1 MRGVRSSLFALAL
14 WAAAPFAAQTTP
26 PTVAAMPLVD
36 AFFTD
41 PRLAETR
48 AVIVLQDGKIVAERY
63 GKGYGPG
70 NRLIGWSM
78 SKSITATLI
87 GQLIGEGRLVLD
99 APAPVAA
106 WHRDPADPRGRITL
120 RQLLHMSSGLRHD
133 ELGTPDVQDADT
145 NRALFADV
153 SADAATFA
161 ETRPLQSKPDTVY
174 NYSSLTTVILADIAV
189 RAIAPDARTPVA
201 RREAMRAYLKS
212 HIVDPVMPSL
222 ICEFDAAGTMI
233 GGSFCHAT
241 PRDWARFGQLY
252 LDGGKVGDRQLVPAA
267 WVAFVRTPA
276 PTNPQYGGHFWL
288 NHASSTGEH
297 PALFPDQGPAD
308 TYSPIGHL
316 GQYVTITPSKRLIVL
331 RMGKTGEDRMGSVKA
346 ALGRLV
352 NSYPDQP

>member
-14 WAAAPFAAQTTP
+14 CAGLPLAAQTVTP
-26 PTVAAMPLVD
+26 SAPQAALVD

-48 AVIVLQDGKIVAERY
+48 AVIVMQDGRIVAERY
-63 GKGYGPG
+63 GKGYGPA

-99 APAPVAA
+99 APAPVSA
-106 WHRDPADPRGRITL
+106 WHRDPADPRGKITL

-133 ELGTPDVQDADT
+133 ELGHPDVQDADT

-153 SADAATFA
+153 SADAAAFA
-161 ETRPLQSKPDTVY
+161 ETRPLQSPPDTVY
-174 NYSSLTTVILADIAV
+174 TYSSLTTVILADIAV

-201 RREAMRAYLKS
+201 RREAMRGYLKS
-212 HIVDPVMPSL
+212 HLVDAVMPSL
-222 ICEFDAAGTMI
+222 VCEFDAAGTMI

-267 WVAFVRTPA
+267 WVEFVRTAA
-276 PTNPQYGGHFWL
+276 PTNPSYGGHFWL
-288 NHASSTGEH
+288 NRAN
-297 PALFPDQGPAD
+297 PKADYAALFPDQGPTD

-316 GQYVTITPSKRLIVL
+316 GQYVTITPSKHLVVL
-331 RMGKTGEDRMGSVKA
+331 RMGKTQDDRLRWTKA

-352 NSYPDQP
+352 NSYPDQS

>member
-1 MRGVRSSLFALAL
+1 MRSSLFAFAL
-14 WAAAPFAAQTTP
+14 WLGVPLAAQTTGQ
-26 PTVAAMPLVD
+26 TTGQTALVD

-41 PRLAETR
+41 PKLAETR

-63 GKGYGPG
+63 GKGYGPA

-106 WHRDPADPRGRITL
+106 WHRDPADPRGKITL
-120 RQLLHMSSGLRHD
+120 RQLLHMSSGVRHD
-133 ELGTPDVQDADT
+133 ELGNPDVQDADT

-161 ETRPLQSKPDTVY
+161 ETRPLQSPPGTAY
-174 NYSSLTTVILADIAV
+174 NYSSLTTVVLADIAV

-212 HIVDPVMPSL
+212 HLVDPVMPSL

-252 LDGGKVGDRQLVPAA
+252 LDGGKVGDLQLVPPA
-267 WVAFVRTPA
+267 WVVFVRTPA
-276 PTNPQYGGHFWL
+276 PTNPSYGGHFWL
-288 NHASSTGEH
+288 NRAN
-297 PALFPDQGPAD
+297 PKADDAALFPDQGPAD
-308 TYSPIGHL
+308 TFSPVGHL
-316 GQYVTITPSKRLIVL
+316 GQFVTITPSKRLVVL
-331 RMGKTGEDRMGSVKA
+331 RMGKTQDPQLAPVKV

-352 NSYPDQP
+352 NSYPDAP